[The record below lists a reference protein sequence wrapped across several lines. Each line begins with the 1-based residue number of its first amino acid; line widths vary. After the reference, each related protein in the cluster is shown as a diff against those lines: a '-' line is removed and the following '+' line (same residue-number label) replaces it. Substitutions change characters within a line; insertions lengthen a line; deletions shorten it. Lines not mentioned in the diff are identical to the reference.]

1 MKRIVLI
8 LAGTLLTASAF
19 AELTVGPARHGQCTL
34 YQHRDMQGA
43 HLTLRHGDRVSFASE
58 DVGNT
63 TWSERPRW
71 NDHVSSARIDAHCTL
86 RVWEHM
92 KAEGAMKEWSGGR
105 NGLLVKYVGD
115 RWNDRVSSAV
125 CFCN

>member
-1 MKRIVLI
+1 MKQAILI
-8 LAGTLLTASAF
+8 LAGALLATTASA
-19 AELTVGPARHGQCTL
+19 ELRSGPPRAGQCKL
-34 YQHRDMQGA
+34 FEHRDMQGA
-43 HLTLRHGDRVSFASE
+43 RMTLHHGDRVSFASE

-63 TWSERPRW
+63 TWSEKPRW
-71 NDHVSSARIDAHCTL
+71 NDHVSSATVDPHCTL

-92 KAEGAMKEWSGGR
+92 KAGGAMKEWHGGR

-125 CFCN
+125 CSCD